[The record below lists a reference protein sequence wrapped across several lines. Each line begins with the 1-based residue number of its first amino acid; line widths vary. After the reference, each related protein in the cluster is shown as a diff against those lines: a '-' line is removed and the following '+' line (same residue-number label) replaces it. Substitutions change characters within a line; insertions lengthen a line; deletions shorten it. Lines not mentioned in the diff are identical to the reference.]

1 MFTYRTKRKVKIE
14 CRRAQTPNQIFVR
27 KLKFRR
33 LPNLTFNWRSQIS
46 EKETAHFVRF
56 PLSLQGDRVAF
67 PLVLVAPF
75 LQKNELSHSVA
86 QVFPFALFR
95 KENNNEK
102 PSI

>member
-1 MFTYRTKRKVKIE
+1 MFTCRTKRKVKIE

-27 KLKFRR
+27 KVKFRR

-56 PLSLQGDRVAF
+56 PLSLQGERVAF

-75 LQKNELSHSVA
+75 
-86 QVFPFALFR
+86 FAIKRTFTFR
-95 KENNNEK
+95 CA
-102 PSI
+102 SFSFRAF